1 MKKVTIYASKTG
13 VEFSPVT
20 ASKKKDGREVKM
32 GRVKVRAF
40 KMEKDAQPVY
50 VFLSP
55 QETHKLGRY
64 LEGLVKVSEVK
75 KFKPTVHKTEKEGK
89 ETISTI
95 EVEKWVSKDGKKSG
109 YAIIVSRDKSSVN
122 VPVDKDTL
130 LYLADFL
137 KALAIEQSW
146 EQVKK
151 VEEVGD
157 EEVEEGEEAEDID
170 EEGFEEIE
178 DAF

>member
-20 ASKKKDGREVKM
+20 ASKKKDRREVKM

-50 VFLSP
+50 VFLNP

-64 LEGLVKVSEVK
+64 LEGLTKLSETK
-75 KFKPTVHKTEKEGK
+75 KLKPIIHKTEREGK
-89 ETISTI
+89 ESVATI
-95 EVEKWVSKDGKKSG
+95 EVERWVSKDRKKSG
-109 YAIIVSRDKSSVN
+109 YAVIVNRDNKSVN
-122 VPVDKDTL
+122 VPVDRDTL

-146 EQVKK
+146 EQTRKQ
-151 VEEVGD
+151 VEETEEEVI
-157 EEVEEGEEAEDID
+157 EEVEEDFPEEDI
-170 EEGFEEIE
+170 ELT
-178 DAF
+178 